1 MDFSKDEYNI
11 QNLNGFARM
20 IWPKINTIVPSFGA
34 VVGIKN
40 GLSWFFI

>member
-1 MDFSKDEYNI
+1 MDFSQDEYKI

-20 IWPKINTIVPSFGA
+20 IWPKISTILPSFGA
-34 VVGIKN
+34 VGGIKN